1 MNGPRNMTRI
11 EIPGTDAYLLLQPR
25 LGGLPY
31 WAQLALPAA
40 AGLVILALI
49 WRLYRTE
56 LRTTERGIARVL
68 LALRLLIVAVVVVF
82 ITLRPVVGHTL
93 TETIP
98 SHVLVALDRSAS
110 MEVADSQR
118 PVLEKL
124 DLALGLR
131 LAADLA
137 TPGQLQEWR
146 KAVQAGGSVA
156 EGERAAF
163 DEVLKRVDSFR
174 RRQVM
179 ERVLIPDGAGVL
191 SSLNQRHAV
200 RVVGF
205 HQQIVELPA
214 DAAKLQAALA
224 EAPSGSGSDVT
235 DLTQPLA
242 AALEPGAVAAGKPLG
257 VILLTDGRHNG
268 PGSPVTRAI
277 ELGRQSVP
285 IYPVVIGSPTPPT
298 DVAVA
303 SVQGT
308 STVFQ
313 HTDALVEARVLINN
327 LRPGPVQV
335 TLSWPDVAG
344 APKREPLTETIQ
356 HDGTTQLHT
365 VRFQARMDR
374 AGLET
379 VTVTARP
386 DAKLG
391 QDRFPENDSTA
402 FTIRVA
408 PDKAKVLLIDG
419 DARWEYHYIAT
430 ALARD
435 PTMDVHSVLFDQP
448 RLGTLTDDALKEM
461 KYPERKLPTDP
472 EALFAYDCIVLG
484 DASPDDLSLPD
495 RERLERYVAERGGTL
510 VLAAGKRSLPLEYL
524 RRFPDPARL
533 DPLLKLLPIESPQPL
548 GPEKGFGLT
557 LTGEGRQT
565 PFLRLEQDPA
575 ESSSRWAKLPPHY
588 WGVVGKAKGG
598 AVALAYAGGEKG
610 DGDSERSQVLLAR
623 HHYGFGRV
631 LYVGI
636 DSTWRWRLKT
646 GDQYHHRFWGQVIRW
661 AASDR
666 PLVAG
671 NQFVR
676 FGPREPVYRTGQ
688 PVDVLMR
695 VGEQARPLPP
705 DALAGVRVIRVQSG
719 GKEESVGLI
728 PLKPTPGQTRELT
741 GQLGELPPGEYA
753 LEPAIP
759 EMEDKL
765 AGPDGKKLRATFS
778 VSPPES
784 GERIDLSTNIPLL
797 EELAA
802 KNGGKVF
809 PAERAAELI
818 DLLASRAAT
827 RQVTH
832 ETDLSHSGWV
842 LVALVAL
849 LTLEWLLRKR
859 AGLV

>member
-1 MNGPRNMTRI
+1 MNGPHTMTRI
-11 EIPGTDAYLLLQPR
+11 EIPGSDAYLLLQPR

-31 WAQLALPAA
+31 WAQFALPAA

-56 LRTTERGIARVL
+56 LRAADRAFAGVL
-68 LALRLLIVAVVVVF
+68 LMLRLLIVAVVIVF
-82 ITLRPVVGHTL
+82 VTLRPVVGRTL
-93 TETIP
+93 TETVP

-110 MEVADSQR
+110 MEVADVQR
-118 PVLEKL
+118 PALEKL
-124 DLALGLR
+124 DLAIGLR
-131 LAADLA
+131 LASDLA

-146 KAVQAGGSVA
+146 KAVQAGGSVP

-163 DEVLKRVDSFR
+163 DEVVKRVDSYR

-179 ERVLIPDGAGVL
+179 ERVLVPDGAGVL
-191 SSLNQRHAV
+191 STLAQRHSV

-205 HQQIVELPA
+205 HQQVVELPA
-214 DAAKLQAALA
+214 DPAQLQAALA
-224 EAPSGSGSDVT
+224 EATSGPSSDLT

-242 AALEPGAVAAGKPLG
+242 AALEPGALAAGKPLG
-257 VILLTDGRHNG
+257 IILLTDGRHNG

-303 SVQGT
+303 SLQGT

-344 APKREPLTETIQ
+344 APKRDPLTETIQ
-356 HDGTTQLHT
+356 YDGTTQLHT
-365 VRFQARMDR
+365 VRFQTRMDR

-379 VTVTARP
+379 VMVTTHP
-386 DAKLG
+386 DPKLG
-391 QDRFPENDSTA
+391 EDRFPENDSSA

-448 RLGTLTDDALKEM
+448 RLGTLNDDALKEM
-461 KYPERKLPTDP
+461 KYPERKLPADA

-533 DPLLKLLPIESPQPL
+533 DPLLKLLPIENPQPL
-548 GPEKGFGLT
+548 APEKGFGLL

-575 ESSSRWAKLPPHY
+575 ESSTRWAKLPAHY

-598 AVALAYAGGEKG
+598 AVALAYAAGDKG
-610 DGDSERSQVLLAR
+610 DDSERSQVLLAR
-623 HHYGFGRV
+623 QHYGFGRV

-646 GDQYHHRFWGQVIRW
+646 GDLYHHRFWGQVIRW

-676 FGPREPVYRTGQ
+676 FGPREPVYRSGQ

-695 VGEQARPLPP
+695 IGEQARPLPA
-705 DALAGVRVIRVQSG
+705 DALAGVRIIRVQSG
-719 GKEESVGLI
+719 GKEENVGLI
-728 PLKPTPGQTRELT
+728 PLKPTPGQARELT

-759 EMEDKL
+759 EMVDKV

-802 KNGGKVF
+802 KSGGQVL
-809 PAERAAELI
+809 PPERAGQI
-818 DLLASRAAT
+818 VDLLASRAAT

-842 LVALVAL
+842 LFALVAL